1 MKYQFHPLA
10 DLFPLIEGTEFDEL
24 VASIRDHG
32 LRDAITLFDGAVL
45 DGRNRYRAC
54 EAAGVEPRFEEF
66 TGTDIHAFVA
76 DKNLHRRNLKESQRA
91 FIAAGMAT
99 MKRGENKKK
108 INAPTD
114 LQICRP
120 DQPTTDRAAELMNVG
135 VASVYH
141 AKKVLNEGT
150 PEEIAAVRDGKASAS
165 TIAKQIAANIPPE
178 QRHLGGRH
186 SPVVQASNIRKTE
199 KLKMKVQI
207 WAQFRDALNAL
218 SGLPR
223 ASDAVPIVRSFDR
236 TGLVDAK
243 LFQSLQFMK
252 DFAHEWSKR
261 NQNPSDGL
269 ADDADD
275 NLDAGTGN

>member
-24 VASIRDHG
+24 VKSIRDHG
-32 LRDAITLFDGAVL
+32 LRDAITLCDGTIL

-54 EAAGVEPRFEEF
+54 KVAGVEPRFEEF

-76 DKNLHRRNLKESQRA
+76 DKNLHRRNLSASQRA
-91 FIAAGMAT
+91 LVAARMANMEVGNPHLADKGAIAVNTTIGISQSQAAKLLNVSRDTVLSAKTVIEEGTEEEIKSLETGQASARALADKIRERNPRDRSRDTIGRPQAKSVIAAQTIDARR
-99 MKRGENKKK
+99 MK
-108 INAPTD
+108 A
-114 LQICRP
+114 
-120 DQPTTDRAAELMNVG
+120 
-135 VASVYH
+135 
-141 AKKVLNEGT
+141 
-150 PEEIAAVRDGKASAS
+150 
-165 TIAKQIAANIPPE
+165 
-178 QRHLGGRH
+178 
-186 SPVVQASNIRKTE
+186 
-199 KLKMKVQI
+199 QI
-207 WAQFRDALNAL
+207 WAQFRDALVAL

-223 ASDAVPIVRSFDR
+223 VSDAVPIVRSMDK

-261 NQNPSDGL
+261 NQTPSIGS

-275 NLDAGTGN
+275 SLDAGTGN